1 MLAHGF
7 PPLATPRATR
17 LILGSLPGADSLRA
31 GQYYAHPRN
40 VFWRIMGELFGA
52 DPSLSYAARARTL
65 GAAGIAVWDVI
76 ASCSRSGSLDAH
88 IDRASVTLND
98 FASFLAIHR
107 SITHVYFNGAAA
119 EQLFMRLALPTVD
132 PCALEF
138 RRLPST
144 SPAHARL
151 NFERKLAAWSIIRS
165 F

>member
-7 PPLATPRATR
+7 PPLATSRATR
-17 LILGSLPGADSLRA
+17 LILGSMPGADSLRA

-40 VFWRIMGELFGA
+40 AFWRIMGELFGA
-52 DPSLSYAARARTL
+52 DPSLSYAARARKL

-76 ASCSRSGSLDAH
+76 ASCSRPGSLDAH
-88 IDRASVTLND
+88 IDRASVTPND